1 MFHDIKYDNYSKKI
15 SSSIK
20 LVTQGYYMSV
30 NLKHGVVEF
39 SVEFSI
45 GFNVVA
51 IRLVLSSLSIH
62 CHL

>member
-1 MFHDIKYDNYSKKI
+1 MTLNMIIIAKKI

-20 LVTQGYYMSV
+20 PVTQGYYMSV